1 MSRAPSISRA
11 PLSEL
16 VLRTACI
23 IILGAAA
30 ATAQAAGDGL
40 AISGTPSTS
49 ATMGQWYSFT
59 PRVSDPSKRALQFH
73 IWNKPSWATFN
84 SSTGHLA
91 GTPTAASVGTI
102 SDVKIFVSDGVTKA
116 YLSGFNL
123 SVHAP
128 SADVPRLSGT
138 PPTHASVGQTYSFTP
153 TLSNPAKL
161 ALHFSIWNKPVWASF
176 NSSTGH
182 LGGTPAAANAGT
194 QSDIVILV
202 SDGVDKAY
210 LPAFILKVS
219 GTPVAVDKPVISGS
233 PATSVTAGSTYKFQP
248 TAKDPDGK
256 TLSFSVQNK
265 PSWASF
271 SISSGLLDGTPT
283 VSQSGN
289 YNNIVITTSN
299 GQYSSALP
307 AFSVTVTAATNGTNG
322 AATLNW
328 VPPSKDTRGDTLT
341 DLAGIRIY
349 YGTSP
354 ANLAHMVQ
362 VAGATASST
371 TISNL
376 TAGTWYFGGVAYTTA
391 GTQSA
396 MSGVV
401 SKNVP

>member
-1 MSRAPSISRA
+1 MSRALSVSRA

-16 VLRTACI
+16 VLRTACVI
-23 IILGAAA
+23 VMAAA
-30 ATAQAAGDGL
+30 ATAQASGDGL
-40 AISGTPSTS
+40 AISGSPSTS
-49 ATMGQWYSFT
+49 AAMGQWYSFT

-73 IWNKPSWATFN
+73 IWNQPSWARFN
-84 SSTGHLA
+84 ASTGQLS
-91 GTPTAASVGTI
+91 GTPTATNVGTN
-102 SDVKIFVSDGVTKA
+102 SYVTIFVSDGVTKA
-116 YLSGFNL
+116 YLPGFTLN
-123 SVHAP
+123 VHAP
-128 SADVPRLSGT
+128 SADVPRISGT
-138 PPTHASVGQTYSFTP
+138 PPTSATVGRTYSFTP

-161 ALHFSIWNKPVWASF
+161 ALSFAIWNKPAWATF
-176 NSSTGH
+176 NYSTGH

-194 QSDIVILV
+194 QSYVTIIV

-210 LPAFILKVS
+210 LPGFTLKVN
-219 GTPVAVDKPVISGS
+219 GTAAAADKPVISGS
-233 PATSVTAGSTYKFQP
+233 PPTSVTAGSTYKFQP
-248 TAKDPDGK
+248 TAKDPNGK

-271 SISSGLLDGTPT
+271 SIANGLLDGTPT
-283 VSQSGN
+283 ASQTGN
-289 YNNIVITTSN
+289 YNNVVVSASN
-299 GQYSSALP
+299 GQYSTALP
-307 AFSVTVTAATNGTNG
+307 AFSVTVTAATSGTSG

-328 VPPSKDTRGDTLT
+328 APPSKDTKGDPLT

-349 YGTSP
+349 YGTSA
-354 ANLAHMVQ
+354 ANLSHMVQ